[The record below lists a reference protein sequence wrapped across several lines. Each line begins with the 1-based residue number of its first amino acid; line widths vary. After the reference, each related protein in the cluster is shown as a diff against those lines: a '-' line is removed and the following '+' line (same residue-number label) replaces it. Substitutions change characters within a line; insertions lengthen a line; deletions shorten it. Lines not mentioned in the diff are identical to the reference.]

1 MAPFVNINMNVIL
14 SKLRTKFYIY
24 NKTIR
29 VSQTVQ
35 IKTRQQQ
42 MLKNTHSSLQEMT
55 DSSESDSMNV
65 VHLFLKKST
74 LFLLFWEITL
84 CLSSIN
90 QEDCL

>member
-65 VHLFLKKST
+65 VHLFLKNQ
-74 LFLLFWEITL
+74 LFFY
-84 CLSSIN
+84 CFGR
-90 QEDCL
+90 